1 MAAPKKAIISCAV
14 TGAIHTPSMSPHLPV
29 TPSEVARQAVEAA
42 EAGAAILH
50 LHARD
55 PKTGQPTPDPDVF
68 MEFLPIIKQ
77 QTDAV
82 VNITTGGGL
91 GMSLEDRIAAAKRVG
106 PELASLNMGSVNF
119 AIFRAA
125 EKVADFQF
133 DWERPYLEMTRDFIL
148 SNTFAQIEKIIRTLA
163 GEHGTRFEYEMY
175 DIGHLYNLAYFA
187 DEKLVEP
194 PFLVQGVFG
203 VMGGITATSENLMF
217 MKQTADR
224 LFGKDY
230 IFSALGAGRHQM
242 QMVTQSA
249 LLGGSVRVGLEDSL
263 YLGKGVMATSN
274 AEQVKL
280 IRRIL
285 EALSI
290 DVATPAEAREMLA
303 LKGADRVSF

>member
-1 MAAPKKAIISCAV
+1 MPLSKKAIISCAV
-14 TGAIHTPSMSPHLPV
+14 TGAIHTPSMSSNLPV
-29 TPSEVARQAVEAA
+29 TPAEIARQALEAA
-42 EAGAAILH
+42 DAGAAILH

-55 PKTGQPTPDPDVF
+55 PNTGQPTSDPNVF
-68 MEFLPIIKQ
+68 MNFLPDIKQ
-77 QTDAV
+77 QTDAI

-91 GMSLEDRIAAAKRVG
+91 GMTLEDRLAAAKRAG

-125 EKVADFQF
+125 ERVENFKY

-163 GEHGTRFEYEMY
+163 AEHGTRFEYEMY

-187 DEKLVEP
+187 DEGLLEP
-194 PFLVQGVFG
+194 PFFIQGVFG
-203 VMGGITATSENLMF
+203 IMGGIAASPENLVF

-230 IFSALGAGRHQM
+230 LFSALGAGRHQM
-242 QMVTQSA
+242 KMVVQSA

-274 AEQVKL
+274 AEQVKR
-280 IRRIL
+280 IRGVL

-290 DVATPAEAREMLA
+290 EIATPAEARNMLA